1 MYKRIIYGLVILYT
15 VAPILSVCVVAVIAG
30 VCGCKVD
37 EGGPHP
43 CIIFGM
49 DIGPL
54 LCQMGVLGWLMFV
67 TVPSGL
73 FVLSVLNYRYQR
85 HK

>member
-1 MYKRIIYGLVILYT
+1 MYKRIIYGFVILYT

-30 VCGCKVD
+30 VCGCEVD

-54 LCQMGVLGWLMFV
+54 LCQMGRA
-67 TVPSGL
+67 TASL
-73 FVLSVLNYRYQR
+73 FPEFSEVFYSY
-85 HK
+85 